1 MGELLQ
7 MLKLDLGINT
17 WVTKLVKHF
26 TLIRNCQSESES
38 KWHFK
43 TKHTHTHTHTHA
55 IIHFY
60 TSLSTYLIM
69 VYLKNIFKNILTVSK
84 NKDKLY

>member
-26 TLIRNCQSESES
+26 TLIRNCQTESES
-38 KWHFK
+38 KWHFE
-43 TKHTHTHTHTHA
+43 TKHTHTHA

-84 NKDKLY
+84 YKYKLY